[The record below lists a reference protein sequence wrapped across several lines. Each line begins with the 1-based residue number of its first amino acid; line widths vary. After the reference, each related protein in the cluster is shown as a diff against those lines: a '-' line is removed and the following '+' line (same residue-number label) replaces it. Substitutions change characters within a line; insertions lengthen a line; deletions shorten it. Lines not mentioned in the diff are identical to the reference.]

1 MRPVFPN
8 VPISAKR
15 LIYLT
20 VPIGLSYG
28 YLLTVIAAYLPEIGM
43 TSGQVGAILGVTG
56 ISIVIVAVPLGMLSD
71 RIGRKRVL
79 LAGLLLIIPMTL
91 VYGLTTDFTAL
102 LIAAAVG
109 GVGEGAFMAS
119 WNALIADMTTTE
131 NREEAFVMSFILNGT
146 FTAIGA
152 ALPVILPLAAQT
164 FGITVLQAHAATFL
178 VLTVL
183 NLVPP
188 LVLRRI
194 LKDYHESH
202 ELQERPDGIKKGKNL
217 KRILRFSFCNALIGL
232 GAGLIIPLVP
242 TWLWLRYSIPDSLS
256 GPLLAV
262 AGISI
267 AMAAFLSVR
276 LGRKVGAV
284 RAIVICQGASTIFMA
299 LIPLMPGAFL
309 ASMTYLVRAM
319 LMNMAGPLGD
329 AYMMGIISKEERGLA
344 SAINNIVW
352 RLPNSVTTVIGGAML
367 AAGIYDLPFYLAA
380 AFYIVSIVSFYFLFK
395 DIKPRD

>member
-1 MRPVFPN
+1 
-8 VPISAKR
+8 
-15 LIYLT
+15 
-20 VPIGLSYG
+20 
-28 YLLTVIAAYLPEIGM
+28 
-43 TSGQVGAILGVTG
+43 
-56 ISIVIVAVPLGMLSD
+56 
-71 RIGRKRVL
+71 
-79 LAGLLLIIPMTL
+79 
-91 VYGLTTDFTAL
+91 TDFTAL
-102 LIAAAVG
+102 FIAALVG

-146 FTAIGA
+146 FTAFGA
-152 ALPVILPLAAQT
+152 ALPVLLPLASQVL
-164 FGITVLQAHAATFL
+164 GITLLQAHAGTFL
-178 VLTVL
+178 ILTVL
-183 NLVPP
+183 NFIPP
-188 LVLRRI
+188 LVMRRVLR
-194 LKDYHESH
+194 DFEESR
-202 ELQERPDGIKKGKNL
+202 EQLDGIKKGKNMG
-217 KRILRFSFCNALIGL
+217 RIIRFSLCNALIGL
-232 GAGLIIPLVP
+232 GAGLIIPLIP
-242 TWLWLRYSIPDSLS
+242 TWLWLKYSVPDSLS

-284 RAIVICQGASTIFMA
+284 RAIVICQGASTIFMV

-367 AAGIYDLPFYLAA
+367 AAGIYDLPFYMAA
-380 AFYIVSIVSFYFLFK
+380 VFYIVSISSFFFLFK
-395 DIKPRD
+395 DIKPKD

>member
-1 MRPVFPN
+1 MSPAFPN
-8 VPISAKR
+8 VPKMAKR

-20 VPIGLSYG
+20 IPIGLSYG

-43 TSGQVGAILGVTG
+43 SGEQVGAILAATGV
-56 ISIVIVAVPLGMLSD
+56 SVVIVAIPLGIMSD
-71 RIGRKRVL
+71 RIGRKKIL
-79 LAGLLLIIPMTL
+79 MAGLLLIIPMTL
-91 VYGLTTDFTAL
+91 VYGLTTNFTAL
-102 LIAAAVG
+102 FIMAFVG

-119 WNALIADMTTTE
+119 WNALIADMTTTR
-131 NREEAFVMSFILNGT
+131 NREEAFVLSFIMNGT

-152 ALPVILPLAAQT
+152 ALPVILPFASSLL
-164 FGITVLQAHAATFL
+164 GISILQAHQDTFL
-178 VLTVL
+178 ILTII
-183 NLVPP
+183 NLIPP
-188 LVLRRI
+188 LVLNRI
-194 LKDYHESH
+194 LKGFVESR
-202 ELQERPDGIKKGKNL
+202 EQLDGIKRGANMG
-217 KRILRFSFCNALIGL
+217 RILRFSFCNALIGL
-232 GAGLIIPLVP
+232 GAGLIIPLIP
-242 TWLWLRYSIPDSLS
+242 TWLWLEYQVPDSLS

-276 LGRKVGAV
+276 LGRRVGAV
-284 RAIVICQGASTIFMA
+284 RAIVACQGMSTIFMV
-299 LIPLMPGAFL
+299 LIPLMPGALL
-309 ASMTYLVRAM
+309 ASIMYLVRAM

-380 AFYIVSIVSFYFLFK
+380 
-395 DIKPRD
+395 

>member
-1 MRPVFPN
+1 MRAIFPH
-8 VPISAKR
+8 VPRTAKW

-20 VPIGLSYG
+20 IPVALSYG

-43 TSGQVGAILGVTG
+43 TSGQVGAILGATG
-56 ISIVIVAVPLGMLSD
+56 ISVVIVAVPLGIMSD

-79 LAGLLLIIPMTL
+79 MVGLLLIIPMTL

-102 LIAAAVG
+102 FIAALVG

-152 ALPVILPLAAQT
+152 ALPVLLPLTAQV
-164 FGITVLQAHAATFL
+164 FGISLLQAHADTFL
-178 VLTVL
+178 ILTVL
-183 NLVPP
+183 NIVPP
-188 LVLRRI
+188 LVLRRL
-194 LKDYHESH
+194 LKDFKENR
-202 ELQERPDGIKKGKNL
+202 EEFDGIKKGKNMG
-217 KRILRFSFCNALIGL
+217 RIIRFSFCNALIGL
-232 GAGLIIPLVP
+232 GAGLIIPLIP
-242 TWLWLRYSIPDSLS
+242 TWLWLRYSVPDSLS

-284 RAIVICQGASTIFMA
+284 RAIVICQGASTIFMV

-329 AYMMGIISKEERGLA
+329 AYMMGIVSKEERGLA

-352 RLPNSVTTVIGGAML
+352 RLPNSVTTVIGGTML
-367 AAGIYDLPFYLAA
+367 AAGIYDLPFYMAA
-380 AFYIVSIVSFYFLFK
+380 AFYIVSISSFFILFK
-395 DIKPRD
+395 DIKPKD

>member
-1 MRPVFPN
+1 MFPN
-8 VPISAKR
+8 VPRMTKW

-20 VPIGLSYG
+20 IPIGLSYG
-28 YLLTVIAAYLPEIGM
+28 YLLTVIAAYLPEIGF
-43 TSGQVGAILGVTG
+43 SGEQVGAILGATG
-56 ISIVIVAVPLGMLSD
+56 ISVVVVAIPLGILSD
-71 RIGRKRVL
+71 RIGRKKVL

-102 LIAAAVG
+102 LVAAAVG
-109 GVGEGAFMAS
+109 GIGEGAFMAS
-119 WNALIADMTTTE
+119 WNALIADMTTTK
-131 NREEAFVMSFILNGT
+131 NREEAFVMSFIMNGT

-152 ALPVILPLAAQT
+152 ALPVVLPLASQLL
-164 FGITVLQAHAATFL
+164 GISLLDAHHYTFL
-178 VLTVL
+178 ILTVF
-183 NLVPP
+183 NFVPP
-188 LVLRRI
+188 LVLNRI
-194 LKDYHESH
+194 LGGFVESR
-202 ELQERPDGIKKGKNL
+202 EQLDGIKRGANL
-217 KRILRFSFCNALIGL
+217 GRIIRFSFCNALIGL

-242 TWLWLRYSIPDSLS
+242 TWLWLEYRVPDSLS

-276 LGRKVGAV
+276 LGRRVGAV
-284 RAIVICQGASTIFMA
+284 KAIVTCQGFSTIFMV

-309 ASMTYLVRAM
+309 ASIMYLVRAM

-380 AFYIVSIVSFYFLFK
+380 AFYVVSISSFFFLFK
-395 DIKPRD
+395 DIRPPND

>member
-1 MRPVFPN
+1 MSPAFPN
-8 VPISAKR
+8 VPKMAKR

-20 VPIGLSYG
+20 IPIGLSYG

-43 TSGQVGAILGVTG
+43 SGEQVGAILAATGV
-56 ISIVIVAVPLGMLSD
+56 SVVIVAIPLGIMSD
-71 RIGRKRVL
+71 RIGRKKIL
-79 LAGLLLIIPMTL
+79 MAGLLLIIPMTL
-91 VYGLTTDFTAL
+91 VYGLTTNFTAL
-102 LIAAAVG
+102 FIMAFVG

-119 WNALIADMTTTE
+119 WNALIADMTTTR
-131 NREEAFVMSFILNGT
+131 NREEAFVLSFIMNGT

-152 ALPVILPLAAQT
+152 ALPVILPFASSLL
-164 FGITVLQAHAATFL
+164 GISILQAHQDTFL
-178 VLTVL
+178 ILTII
-183 NLVPP
+183 NLIPP
-188 LVLRRI
+188 LVLNRI
-194 LKDYHESH
+194 LKGFVESR
-202 ELQERPDGIKKGKNL
+202 EQLDGIKRGANMG
-217 KRILRFSFCNALIGL
+217 RILRFSFCNALIGL
-232 GAGLIIPLVP
+232 GAGLIIPLIP
-242 TWLWLRYSIPDSLS
+242 TWLWLEYQVPDSLS

-276 LGRKVGAV
+276 LGRRVGAV
-284 RAIVICQGASTIFMA
+284 RAIVACQGMSTIFMV
-299 LIPLMPGAFL
+299 LIPLMPGALL
-309 ASMTYLVRAM
+309 ASIMYLVRAM

-380 AFYIVSIVSFYFLFK
+380 MLYVVSIGSFFFLFK

>member
-1 MRPVFPN
+1 MRPIFPH
-8 VPISAKR
+8 VPRTAKW

-20 VPIGLSYG
+20 VFIGLSYG
-28 YLLTVIAAYLPEIGM
+28 YLLTVISAYLPEIGM
-43 TSGQVGAILGVTG
+43 SSEQVGAILAVTG
-56 ISIVIVAVPLGMLSD
+56 ISVVIVAVPLGIMSD

-79 LAGLLLIIPMTL
+79 LAGLLMIIPTTL
-91 VYGLTTDFTAL
+91 VYGLTTNFTAL
-102 LIAAAVG
+102 LIAAGLG

-152 ALPVILPLAAQT
+152 ALPVVLPLASSLL
-164 FGITVLQAHAATFL
+164 GISLLNAHQYTFL
-178 VLTVL
+178 ILTVL
-183 NLVPP
+183 NLIPP
-188 LVLRRI
+188 LMMRRI
-194 LKDYHESH
+194 LKDYTESR
-202 ELQERPDGIKKGKNL
+202 EQLDKIKKGRNMG
-217 KRILRFSFCNALIGL
+217 RIFRFSFCNALIGL

-242 TWLWLRYSIPDSLS
+242 TWLYLKYSIPDSLS
-256 GPLLAV
+256 GPLLAT
-262 AGISI
+262 AGITI

-284 RAIVICQGASTIFMA
+284 RAIVLCQGSSTIFMV

-329 AYMMGIISKEERGLA
+329 AYMMGIISREERGLA

-352 RLPNSVTTVIGGAML
+352 RLPNSVTTVFGGAML

-380 AFYIVSIVSFYFLFK
+380 MLYVVSIVSFFFLFK
-395 DIKPRD
+395 DIKPKD

>member
-1 MRPVFPN
+1 MRAIFPN
-8 VPISAKR
+8 VPRTAKW

-20 VPIGLSYG
+20 IPIALSYG

-43 TSGQVGAILGVTG
+43 SGEQVGAILGATG
-56 ISIVIVAVPLGMLSD
+56 ISVVVVAVPLGIMSD
-71 RIGRKRVL
+71 RIGRKKVL
-79 LAGLLLIIPMTL
+79 LFGLLLIIPMTL

-102 LIAAAVG
+102 FIAALVG

-146 FTAIGA
+146 FTAFGA
-152 ALPVILPLAAQT
+152 ALPVLLPIASQA
-164 FGITVLQAHAATFL
+164 FGITLLQAHAATFL
-178 VLTVL
+178 ILTML
-183 NLVPP
+183 NFIPP
-188 LVLRRI
+188 LVMRRVLR
-194 LKDYHESH
+194 DFEESR
-202 ELQERPDGIKKGKNL
+202 EQLDGIKKGKNMG
-217 KRILRFSFCNALIGL
+217 RIIRFSLCNALIGL
-232 GAGLIIPLVP
+232 GAGLIIPLIP
-242 TWLWLRYSIPDSLS
+242 TWLWLRYSVPDSLS

-284 RAIVICQGASTIFMA
+284 RAIVICQGASTIFMV
-299 LIPLMPGAFL
+299 LIPLMPGALF
-309 ASMTYLVRAM
+309 ASITYLVRAM

-367 AAGIYDLPFYLAA
+367 AAGIYDLPFYMAA
-380 AFYIVSIVSFYFLFK
+380 VFYVVSIGSFFVLFK